1 MEKRPQ
7 KQILLFLFF
16 LLLSLLLIL
25 FDNFGILRPIRGGIE
40 KLAIPVELFFYQA
53 KQKFSLPFFRK
64 EACLGD
70 EGKERELAVNQNAL
84 STCQEENEAMRRLLG
99 APLPPSWRFL
109 PAKVIGSPDGLL
121 INVGTSSKVRP
132 GMAVV
137 SENVF
142 IGRISWVGENLARV
156 TLPANSESR
165 LPVLVRSQKEI
176 GVKARGLLRGEG
188 GKAILDQV
196 LQEESIS
203 EGDLVLTGGE
213 ENYPP
218 DLLIGK
224 IVEVQR
230 QEAELFQK
238 AVVEPLVDYQN
249 LINVF
254 VITSQ

>member
-25 FDNFGILRPIRGGIE
+25 LDNLGILRPVRGGIE
-40 KLAIPVELFFYQA
+40 KLTIPVESFFYQT
-53 KQKFSLPFFRK
+53 KQKFSLPLFQK

-70 EGKERELAVNQNAL
+70 EGKERELAVSQSAL
-84 STCQEENEAMRRLLG
+84 SACQEENEAMRRLLG
-99 APLPPSWRFL
+99 APLPSFWRFL

-121 INVGTSSKVRP
+121 INVGTSSKVKP
-132 GMAVV
+132 GMAVI
-137 SENVF
+137 SENIF

-156 TLPANSESR
+156 TLPANPESR

-224 IVEVQR
+224 IIEVKKE
-230 QEAELFQK
+230 EAELFQQ
-238 AVVEPLVDYQN
+238 AIVSPLVDYKEMS
-249 LINVF
+249 IVF
-254 VITSQ
+254 VIISQ

>member
-1 MEKRPQ
+1 MERRPQ
-7 KQILLFLFF
+7 KKILLFLFF

-25 FDNFGILRPIRGGIE
+25 FDNFGVLRPIRGGAE
-40 KLAIPVELFFYQA
+40 KLIIPIETFFYQT
-53 KQKFSLPFFRK
+53 KQKVTSGETDKDR
-64 EACLGD
+64 
-70 EGKERELAVNQNAL
+70 ERELAVNQSAL
-84 STCQEENEAMRRLLG
+84 SACREENEAMRRLLG
-99 APLPPSWRFL
+99 APLSPSWRFL

-121 INVGTSSKVRP
+121 INIGTGSKVKP
-132 GMAVV
+132 GMAVIFQEIFV
-137 SENVF
+137 
-142 IGRISWVGENLARV
+142 GRISWVGENLARV

-165 LPVLVRSQKEI
+165 LPVLVRSQKEV
-176 GVKARGLLRGEG
+176 GVKARGLLKGEG
-188 GKAILDQV
+188 GKVILDQV

-230 QEAELFQK
+230 QEAELFQQ